1 MNEKSLK
8 PTCLDFFAG
17 SGLVAEGLNKFF
29 QTVWANDICKK
40 KAKVFC
46 ANHAKEIFHLGS
58 IEQIQGDDVPKALL
72 SWGSFPCRIFHLQ
85 VIWVAF
91 SVRVVVWSGSG
102 FG

>member
-17 SGLVAEGLNKFF
+17 SGLVAEGLKKFF

-58 IEQIQGDDVPKALL
+58 IEQIQGDDVPE
-72 SWGSFPCRIFHLQ
+72 GSFVMGQFPLPGSFTCR
-85 VIWVAF
+85 
-91 SVRVVVWSGSG
+91 
-102 FG
+102 